1 MAIPIHRPAEPSSS
15 DTSAIPLP
23 ETPLPGV
30 IEEPQ
35 VIQVSEP
42 ASGVSEPRI
51 GAPSLKD
58 EKNEILARLKQELPY
73 LPENEKG
80 FILEEL
86 MKRPAGK
93 LRETWFKIIVHK
105 NKQYAVQH

>member
-1 MAIPIHRPAEPSSS
+1 MAIPVRSPVEPSSS
-15 DTSAIPLP
+15 VTSAIPLS
-23 ETPLPGV
+23 ETPIPGL

-35 VIQVSEP
+35 LIQVPEP
-42 ASGVSEPRI
+42 ASAVSAPRI
-51 GAPSLKD
+51 GTPSLKD
-58 EKNEILARLKQELPY
+58 EKNEILARLNQELPK

-80 FILEEL
+80 SILEEL

-105 NKQYAVQH
+105 NKQYAV